1 MSVLT
6 PTMLPWLALGL
17 GVASGVLSALAIAVS
32 IVPKAAVE
40 EIADR
45 ARRAR
50 QSARAGRVMEH
61 WTGHARALWLP
72 KLLLDAL
79 ATCAVIWWVAA
90 LRAPAAP
97 VLASVGEAGGGLGVG
112 LFPSPG
118 LIDAG
123 IGVGVSVLVL
133 WVLTVAVPMAVALH
147 AGPRLIFAR
156 ASLISAVGWMSSPLG
171 AIGRVTDETVRRLV
185 GVERKDA
192 DEQVEEE
199 LLTVVEEAEAS
210 GALDGREADMLASV
224 MRFRDLT
231 VAQIMTPRTD
241 MEAIELTNDLGGVI
255 RAVREVKHSRIPVYE
270 ESLDHIAGIFYVKDL
285 MMWLGGEGK
294 ATGKPFELKQLLRSA
309 IFVPETKTVSDL
321 LRELMEKKVH
331 IALVADEYGGTAG
344 LVTIEDIVEEVFGD
358 IKDEYEA
365 PQADSPD
372 AVVKLDQRTAELD
385 AAARVSD
392 VNELIEPLG
401 VQIPSSEDYDTVG
414 GFVVTTLGRIPAA
427 GESFLQERSHFTVL
441 EARPTKVVRVR
452 LEVRDE
458 EAAGEAV
465 AEESQRGRGA

>member
-1 MSVLT
+1 MNPSL
-6 PTMLPWLALGL
+6 LPWIALGI
-17 GVASGVLSALAIAVS
+17 GVLSGVLSALAIAVS

-40 EIADR
+40 EVADR
-45 ARRAR
+45 FKRAR
-50 QSARAGRVMEH
+50 QSQRAARVMEH

-72 KLLLDAL
+72 KLLLDGA
-79 ATCAVIWWVAA
+79 ATTCVIWWIAA
-90 LRAPAAP
+90 LRAPTTAGN
-97 VLASVGEAGGGLGVG
+97 LASVAPALA
-112 LFPSPG
+112 
-118 LIDAG
+118 DAL
-123 IGVGVSVLVL
+123 IGVPVAVLGL
-133 WVLTVAVPMAVALH
+133 WLLTVAIPMAVALH

-156 ASLISAVGWMSSPLG
+156 ASLISAVGVLTSPLG
-171 AIGRVTDETVRRLV
+171 AIGRLTDETVRRLV

-192 DEQVEEE
+192 DEQVEAE

-224 MRFRDLT
+224 MRFRDLS
-231 VAQIMTPRTD
+231 VAQIMTPRTE

-270 ESLDHIAGIFYVKDL
+270 DSLDHIQGIFYVKDL

-294 ATGKPFELKQLLRSA
+294 TFGKPFELRALLRPA

-321 LRELMEKKVH
+321 LKELIEKKIH

-365 PQADSPD
+365 PASDAPD
-372 AVVKLDQRTAELD
+372 AVLKLDQRSAELD
-385 AAARVSD
+385 AAARIPD
-392 VNELIEPLG
+392 VNQLIEPLG
-401 VQIPSSEDYDTVG
+401 VQLPASEDYDTVG
-414 GFVVTTLGRIPAA
+414 GFVVTTLGRIPPV
-427 GESFLQERSHFTVL
+427 GEVFVLDRMRLTVL
-441 EARPTKVVRVR
+441 DARPTKVVKVR

-458 EAAGEAV
+458 DAASGELAQ
-465 AEESQRGRGA
+465 ESTGGRGA